1 MGNAHQGLYKEL
13 VIQVVFDIA
22 DIRAVYFNG
31 IKLQPAEI
39 AEAAVGGTKVVDGE
53 FGAQLPEAG
62 GKAAQLEDEGYRF
75 DIGGHR
81 FFSKSQQVVDLWNEI
96 LPDDFIQRPRM
107 SRIYYEGKFYSY
119 PLRAFEALWNL
130 GIWRSALAE
139 RQRMVTME
147 LEGRLAAWASEQ
159 LDVWLAAHRG
169 DTSAAPSQQPA
180 PSGGKAG
187 KGFVIKKLAIENVT
201 VHLSGFGK
209 EMEPIKLPPIVLENI
224 GSESTG
230 GVVASQLAGIVLR
243 QIMIEVMKNPGQLP
257 AFALASLNQ
266 GLAGVG
272 SLGEVGLVRVGKVG
286 EDVNSLISG
295 AGGDVESAVGNV
307 LGEGA
312 GKAAG
317 GVFDSLGAASE
328 NAVKGQTDK
337 LGDKMNEN
345 LNKASGAL
353 GNLLGGDKQQQQ
365 DEQDKSQ

>member
-1 MGNAHQGLYKEL
+1 MSLGSLMKDTIEVPL
-13 VIQVVFDIA
+13 I
-22 DIRAVYFNG
+22 
-31 IKLQPAEI
+31 
-39 AEAAVGGTKVVDGE
+39 
-53 FGAQLPEAG
+53 
-62 GKAAQLEDEGYRF
+62 RF
-75 DIGGHR
+75 DRMDLTIARNNEGQNNFDVILDHL
-81 FFSKSQQVVDLWNEI
+81 KSLSSSSPSQ
-96 LPDDFIQRPRM
+96 
-107 SRIYYEGKFYSY
+107 
-119 PLRAFEALWNL
+119 
-130 GIWRSALAE
+130 
-139 RQRMVTME
+139 T
-147 LEGRLAAWASEQ
+147 
-159 LDVWLAAHRG
+159 
-169 DTSAAPSQQPA
+169 PSQQPA